1 MSLLAIKGDSPPPRI
16 LGPVVRAML
25 PWYLLLVVGKLLLI
39 WPPFEEDASLVRWL
53 WMVTHDTAL
62 VLPFLLFAAGVTLA
76 RRLGYS
82 RRVLRAGATVGISV
96 AAVSYVLGAW
106 LAPELDDRYLAT
118 RGAETEDMRQFG
130 PQTPVGILRN
140 IRFVEASPPEEYSL
154 QASTP
159 HRFPPNVLHW
169 ELQVPV
175 ALAFFGL
182 INVLIGVRSAEVTG
196 HMTRGNRRNTRVAI
210 GVLGGMAYFVCHIV
224 AGPVEPF
231 LRDGTIRSSVA
242 AAWTPLALPVAEVF
256 LLGLLARARRYG

>member
-39 WPPFEEDASLVRWL
+39 WPPFEEDVSLVRWL